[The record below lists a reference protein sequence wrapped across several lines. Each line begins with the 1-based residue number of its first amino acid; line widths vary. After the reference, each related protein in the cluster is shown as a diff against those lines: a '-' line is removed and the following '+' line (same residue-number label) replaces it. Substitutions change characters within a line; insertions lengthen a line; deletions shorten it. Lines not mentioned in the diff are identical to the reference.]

1 MVLFAFLGNTLFLT
15 ILVAMLSNTY
25 TNLAQNATA
34 EVQFR
39 RAVLTFEGVKSDA
52 LFAYRPPLNVL
63 ALVFLLPLKFVLSP
77 RWFHKVNITLIRVHN
92 APILFLVSLYERRY
106 LWKRAR
112 MLSPARRHSWLT
124 EWERWGAHG
133 DLSAVF
139 DADPPQDIIDEME
152 DVDDVLTG
160 DLWDGGDYITAL
172 RRRRGSRSVVSET
185 SGIWSRSRTRHS
197 SQLNGFR
204 RRSTRDELIG
214 TEPEGSEQ

>member
-1 MVLFAFLGNTLFLT
+1 
-15 ILVAMLSNTY
+15 
-25 TNLAQNATA
+25 
-34 EVQFR
+34 
-39 RAVLTFEGVKSDA
+39 
-52 LFAYRPPLNVL
+52 
-63 ALVFLLPLKFVLSP
+63 
-77 RWFHKVNITLIRVHN
+77 
-92 APILFLVSLYERRY
+92 
-106 LWKRAR
+106 